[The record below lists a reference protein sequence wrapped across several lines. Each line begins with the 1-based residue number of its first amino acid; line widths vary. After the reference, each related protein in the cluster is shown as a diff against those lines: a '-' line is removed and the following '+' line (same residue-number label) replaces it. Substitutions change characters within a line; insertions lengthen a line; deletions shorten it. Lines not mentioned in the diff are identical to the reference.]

1 MELSVNERQKPII
14 LKLLLKK
21 ITVENENATDGF
33 LKTACAVNLIYFY
46 GNFGVMQ
53 TVDAV
58 NTINNR

>member
-14 LKLLLKK
+14 FKLLLKK
-21 ITVENENATDGF
+21 NYCRKRKRNGRVFKNGF
-33 LKTACAVNLIYFY
+33 AVNLIHFY